1 MHLFQ
6 NAIAM
11 DPQNVSTL
19 VLLVAGVAW
28 VGTLI
33 VLLSDLFTDSSLRT
47 VWKVIWFPVLICLPI
62 LGGFFYGAVALTRS
76 LVGMRQS
83 S

>member
-1 MHLFQ
+1 M
-6 NAIAM
+6 M

-19 VLLVAGVAW
+19 VLLVAAVAW

-33 VLLSDLFTDSSLRT
+33 VLLSDLFTDSSLKT
-47 VWKVIWFPVLICLPI
+47 VWKVIWFPVLLCLPI
-62 LGGFFYGAVALTRS
+62 VGGFFYGSFALLRS
-76 LVGMRQS
+76 LVEMRQS